1 MYNNTTCTCIT
12 YVCKNITCMMYTICF
27 GGENQNLYL
36 HSASSIRILLMTCF
50 ECLVIRH
57 LPHSWGMDV
66 PCEIKG
72 VYKYI
77 VFAVGIDSKP
87 ANWCEVHKT
96 VCGSLGYR
104 DTCLS

>member
-1 MYNNTTCTCIT
+1 MHMHYI
-12 YVCKNITCMMYTICF
+12 CMQEYHLYDVYCF

-36 HSASSIRILLMTCF
+36 HSASSIRILLITCF

-72 VYKYI
+72 VYEYI